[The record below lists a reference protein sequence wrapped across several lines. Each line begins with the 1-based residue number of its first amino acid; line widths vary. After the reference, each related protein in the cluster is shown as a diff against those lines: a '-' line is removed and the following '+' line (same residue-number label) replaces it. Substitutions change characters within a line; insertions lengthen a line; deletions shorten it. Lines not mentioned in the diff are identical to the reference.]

1 MIRYMNIIKPL
12 LAGAIFFFLAI
23 YFTFYFNPTH
33 ALGTFL
39 SSPFNMSTELSN
51 NGIYYNLYLPTILIV
66 MIGLY
71 LKNFNKAFARKCS
84 LRAIFLI
91 SILASYIKSIG
102 SMIYYRG
109 YADYGIS
116 LGTSIITLCFLA
128 AFIISL
134 EVYIGQK
141 EHTMHLYGHFL
152 FSILTVLVIVLA
164 ALMFLSFFT
173 TSSFLV
179 HLMGLLAFIIV
190 FVPFYERHNIRLFFK
205 EEEDKI
211 AKVLKEA
218 HQNAS
223 INK

>member
-1 MIRYMNIIKPL
+1 MVRYINIIKPL
-12 LAGAIFFFLAI
+12 LTGAIFFSLAL
-23 YFTFYFNPTH
+23 YFTFYFHPTH
-33 ALGTFL
+33 ALGLFL

-51 NGIYYNLYLPTILIV
+51 NGLYYNLYLPAVLII

-71 LKNFNKAFARKCS
+71 LKNFNRAFARKCS

-109 YADYGIS
+109 YSDYGIS

-134 EVYIGQK
+134 EFYIGRR
-141 EHTMHLYGHFL
+141 EHVAHVYGHFL
-152 FSILTVLVIVLA
+152 FSVLTVLVIVLA

-205 EEEDKI
+205 EEEQKI
-211 AKVLKEA
+211 SAMLNKM
-218 HQNAS
+218 HTNAS